1 MGSIP
6 SRGSK
11 ILHAVWHGEKKIL
24 KYSLEWV
31 MTICII
37 KIKLLLNN
45 VENRKACI
53 CKYDIKITL
62 NSYVFSSSVDH
73 DIDLLTQVQ

>member
-1 MGSIP
+1 
-6 SRGSK
+6 
-11 ILHAVWHGEKKIL
+11 
-24 KYSLEWV
+24 

-37 KIKLLLNN
+37 KFKLLLNN